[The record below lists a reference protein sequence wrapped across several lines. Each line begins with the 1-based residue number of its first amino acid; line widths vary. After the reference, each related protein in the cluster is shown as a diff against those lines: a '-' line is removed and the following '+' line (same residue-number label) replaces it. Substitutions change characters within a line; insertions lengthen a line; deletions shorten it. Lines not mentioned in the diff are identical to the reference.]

1 MKTYN
6 IAEFEWFVAMPKNK
20 WGINFLRTDCFTLN
34 AALCSELSKNIE
46 IGFHPT
52 EKVICLRKGKDGEG
66 IRLPSS
72 GMLKSKEL
80 IERIMAAGIH
90 PPVHLNVY
98 KQDELW
104 IAIPDEKP
112 VTVKVNL
119 NNPPKKPRKL
129 NMDLLK
135 KEASR
140 I

>member
-1 MKTYN
+1 MKTYH
-6 IAEFEWFVAMPKNK
+6 IAEFEWFVATPKNK
-20 WGINFLRTDCFTLN
+20 WGINFLRADSFTLN
-34 AALCSELSKNIE
+34 AALCSELSKNID

-52 EKVICLRKGKDGEG
+52 EKVICLRNGKDGEG

-80 IERIMAAGIH
+80 IERIMATGIH
-90 PPVHLNVY
+90 PPVHLNVH
-98 KQDELW
+98 KQDGYW

-112 VTVKVNL
+112 VPMKVNL
-119 NNPPKKPRKL
+119 TNPPKKPRKL

-140 I
+140 E